1 VTLTSAIVFGAYLVP
16 LPPLA
21 LLTGV
26 GGIALSL
33 FGLRHLH
40 QQRRRRQPHASQIG
54 KALTGPA
61 ELHGVAQGE
70 NTITSALT
78 AQPCYY
84 YRAIAWQPGPGRNRV
99 WQKVAEETELV
110 PFWLDDM
117 TGRVEVNAHGAEMDL
132 LRDFHEEYGP
142 ATLHTQTDLPQGVT
156 AFLARHNVATDKSVR
171 IEEYRISPQSPL
183 FICGTLTQKEE
194 VSPQNHTGSV
204 SLSSAPQDQPEV
216 VYLSVAP
223 VGQPASA
230 MSMQS
235 RVAAALNR
243 ASAQK
248 PAAWEVAT
256 PLPHF
261 RRDAPAQQP
270 KSAPVFIISR
280 GEDESPLVISWR
292 SPNLVARKAA
302 WPIGVL
308 ALGVLM
314 FLVSAYL
321 LLGRHGH

>member
-1 VTLTSAIVFGAYLVP
+1 VTLTPAIDFGAYLVP

-33 FGLRHLH
+33 LGLRHFH
-40 QQRRRRQPHASQIG
+40 QQRRHRQPRASQIA
-54 KALTGPA
+54 KAVAGMA

-70 NTITSALT
+70 STITSPIT

-84 YRAIAWQPGPGRNRV
+84 YRAIAWQPSRNRT

-117 TGRVEVNAHGAEMDL
+117 TGRVEINAHGAEMDL

-142 ATLHTQTDLPQGVT
+142 ATLHTNTDLPQGVT
-156 AFLARHNVATDKSVR
+156 AFLARHNVAIDRSVR

-194 VSPQNHTGSV
+194 VAPQNHAGAV
-204 SLSSAPQDQPEV
+204 SLPSTPEEQREV

-223 VGQPASA
+223 VSQPASA

-235 RVAAALNR
+235 RVAAALIR

-256 PLPHF
+256 PLPHV
-261 RRDAPAQQP
+261 RHDVPVKQTKP
-270 KSAPVFIISR
+270 DPVFIISR
-280 GEDESPLVISWR
+280 GEDKSPLVISWR
-292 SPNLVARKAA
+292 SPNSVARKAV
-302 WPIGVL
+302 WPIGVF

-321 LLGRHGH
+321 LLTRLAN

>member
-1 VTLTSAIVFGAYLVP
+1 VTFAPAIVLAAYLVS

-21 LLTGV
+21 VLTGV
-26 GGIALSL
+26 GGIALAL
-33 FGLRHLH
+33 FGLRHFQ
-40 QQRRRRQPHASQIG
+40 QQRRPRQPRASQIG
-54 KALTGPA
+54 KAVAGPA

-70 NTITSALT
+70 STITSAIT

-84 YRAIAWQPGPGRNRV
+84 YRAIAWQPGPGRNRT

-142 ATLHTQTDLPQGVT
+142 ATLHTQTDLPPGVS
-156 AFLARHNVATDKSVR
+156 AFLARHNVATDRSVR
-171 IEEYRISPQSPL
+171 IEEHHISPQSPL

-194 VSPQNHTGSV
+194 SSPQNHAGSV
-204 SLSSAPQDQPEV
+204 SLPSVPHAQPEV

-223 VGQPASA
+223 VASPAAA

-248 PAAWEVAT
+248 PAAWEVAS

-261 RRDAPAQQP
+261 RYDVPAKQTKPAPA
-270 KSAPVFIISR
+270 FIISK
-280 GEDESPLVISWR
+280 GEDKSPLVISWR
-292 SPNLVARKAA
+292 SPNPAPRKAV
-302 WPIGVL
+302 WPVGVFVVGFLMLL
-308 ALGVLM
+308 A
-314 FLVSAYL
+314 SSYL
-321 LLGRHGH
+321 LLARLDH